1 MSATWLIVLGSAAA
15 LIALLALA
23 AALFAQRNS
32 EHVALAKR
40 IGRLSLRNKARL
52 ASALARDRRIPLVI
66 RGVPAFLVLYLA
78 MPLDLIPDFLPVVGQ
93 LDDLLIVGLGVWL
106 LFRFVPRA
114 ALLEHIERLEAAQSR
129 SERGGD
135 AVLQ

>member
-1 MSATWLIVLGSAAA
+1 MSALWLIVLGSVAAVT
-15 LIALLALA
+15 ALLAATAVLV
-23 AALFAQRNS
+23 AQRNS

-66 RGVPAFLVLYLA
+66 RGVPALLVLYLA
-78 MPLDLIPDFLPVVGQ
+78 FPLDLIPDFIPIAGQ

-106 LFRFVPRA
+106 LFRFVPRE
-114 ALLEHIERLEAAQSR
+114 ALLEHVERPEAAQCR
-129 SERGGD
+129 
-135 AVLQ
+135 AK